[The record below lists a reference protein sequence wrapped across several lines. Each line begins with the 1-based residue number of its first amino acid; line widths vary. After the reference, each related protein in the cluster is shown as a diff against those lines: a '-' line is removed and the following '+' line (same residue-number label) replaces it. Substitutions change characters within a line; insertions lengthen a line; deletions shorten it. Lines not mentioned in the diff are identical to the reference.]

1 MPALE
6 RLKSQLTRRR
16 QCCGPL
22 RQYGPGA
29 PVSSEENPAIIFDR
43 AAEKVCR
50 GCALCELCWQK
61 EYTGTFNALNDATP
75 YLLERGRSCPRTF
88 PGISRTGA
96 SICRTFHGGERGADG
111 DFCSGAS
118 TGGGWRRAAGRPGAS
133 TPSSASSPPPPPGWA
148 TGRCRGRCLPTGWE
162 RPCGPRRG
170 RAPAGDTV
178 VSFETETGLLCLLLA
193 DGMGCGEAARKESTL
208 ACRLV
213 RQFLEAGIEP
223 EAALKT
229 LNAAMSLRSAET
241 GSFTTIDLLT
251 CRPRIPARAAF
262 YKSSGGAQ
270 LSEKGAMSGGSPAG
284 RCLRDFEALRRR
296 RRDRV
301 TLAPGSF
308 AVLISDGVADPS
320 RDEWLQDLLAGW
332 GGGPQ
337 VLAGLIL
344 KESIQREALADD
356 CGIQVLYLPR
366 EGR

>member
-1 MPALE
+1 M
-6 RLKSQLTRRR
+6 
-16 QCCGPL
+16 
-22 RQYGPGA
+22 
-29 PVSSEENPAIIFDR
+29 VFDR

-75 YLLERGRSCPRTF
+75 FLLERGRALAKDF
-88 PGISRTGA
+88 PSYFADRCIHLPDFLTA
-96 SICRTFHGGERGADG
+96 VNGELTAFLLRRQYRRQLEETRRDARGQYAQL
-111 DFCSGAS
+111 SELLTA
-118 TGGGWRRAAGRPGAS
+118 TAAGLGEARAVSGEMPAYRVGAALRPKAGE
-133 TPSSASSPPPPPGWA
+133 SA
-148 TGRCRGRCLPTGWE
+148 C
-162 RPCGPRRG
+162 
-170 RAPAGDTV
+170 GDTV

-251 CRPRIPARAAF
+251 CRPDTGEAAF
-262 YKSSGGAQ
+262 YKFGAAPSYLKKGGNVRRIT
-270 LSEKGAMSGGSPAG
+270 GGTLPAG
-284 RCLRDFEALRRR
+284 LRSTPAAPDVT
-296 RRDRV
+296 RV

-332 GGGPQ
+332 EGEDPQ

-366 EGR
+366 EGRVKTV